1 MIKRRTRTHGNA
13 QPMQHSRMHMNTHMH
28 TLKSSRCSVHM
39 QMRVCRQPLR
49 GQHAPIKCTRAT
61 RACTY
66 TCNCGCLCTHACLLD
81 AHACITMTYAICK
94 CVFVGKPGCCSAT
107 RPRFECTRTTTKKK
121 HSRTHLFSHMCTRAS
136 TVCLLVHNPSYNAH
150 ACSSQATTCFNT
162 TRASRARTQQVQAL
176 AHAHVNA
183 NARTRML
190 VADACITHSIL

>member
-1 MIKRRTRTHGNA
+1 
-13 QPMQHSRMHMNTHMH
+13 MQHSRMHMNTHMH

-107 RPRFECTRTTTKKK
+107 RPRFECTRTTTKKST
-121 HSRTHLFSHMCTRAS
+121 HARTCSRTCAHEHLLFACLCTTHPTTHMHVPAKPLRVSTR
-136 TVCLLVHNPSYNAH
+136 
-150 ACSSQATTCFNT
+150 
-162 TRASRARTQQVQAL
+162 RARQG
-176 AHAHVNA
+176 HAHNKCKHLH
-183 NARTRML
+183 M
-190 VADACITHSIL
+190 HM

>member
-1 MIKRRTRTHGNA
+1 MLSPHADARLQAAPTRAARAHQVHASNA
-13 QPMQHSRMHMNTHMH
+13 RMHLHLQLRMLMH
-28 TLKSSRCSVHM
+28 TRVSAGCPRLHNNDLRHL
-39 QMRVCRQPLR
+39 QMRVCRQARMLFSNTPALR
-49 GQHAPIKCTRAT
+49 VHAH
-61 RACTY
+61 
-66 TCNCGCLCTHACLLD
+66 ND
-81 AHACITMTYAICK
+81 Q
-94 CVFVGKPGCCSAT
+94 
-107 RPRFECTRTTTKKK
+107 KK